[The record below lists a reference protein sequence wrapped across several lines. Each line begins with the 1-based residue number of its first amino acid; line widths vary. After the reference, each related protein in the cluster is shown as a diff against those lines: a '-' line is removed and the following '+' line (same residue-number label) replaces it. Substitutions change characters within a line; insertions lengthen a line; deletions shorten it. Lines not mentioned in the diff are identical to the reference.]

1 MMMSMTRLQALRS
14 SCRALRSSQSA
25 LLRQQQQQTAFFS
38 GSAKHVDRIRSTPH
52 LKRKLGQHLLVTESI
67 LTQIVDAAE
76 LPALLANKKQ
86 QHPGNEDSVKLRVL
100 EIGPGTGNLTSALMG
115 VDDAVNVLAIE
126 YDTRMVQQLEKR
138 FAAQQDRLTIQQQD
152 FEEFEFF
159 SMRNEESKNRVSE
172 LAAQSEH
179 IDACVAN
186 IPYQLSSIV
195 ISRLTNYMHRFPE
208 HFKCAV
214 LLVQEEFALRLI
226 AK

>member
-1 MMMSMTRLQALRS
+1 MMSLMRIQALRS
-14 SCRALRSSQSA
+14 SCRALLSSQCA
-25 LLRQQQQQTAFFS
+25 LLTQQHQQTALS
-38 GSAKHVDRIRSTPH
+38 STSTEHVSRIQNTPH

-76 LPALLANKKQ
+76 LPVLLSKKKEQ
-86 QHPGNEDSVKLRVL
+86 QSQNSADPKLRVL
-100 EIGPGTGNLTSALMG
+100 EIGPGTGNLTSALLD

-138 FAAQQDRLTIQQQD
+138 FAAQQDRLRIEQQD
-152 FEEFEFF
+152 FEEFEFY
-159 SMRNEESKNRVSE
+159 SMSNAESQSRVNKLS
-172 LAAQSEH
+172 AQSEH